1 MQGGEG
7 CKEHSQSDAQ
17 VLTSRLALT
26 SNQTRYKRNKLTI
39 YTIPREQGYHFGW
52 AIHFHIHKEESQV
65 ADTSSKAH
73 EHLQIFK

>member
-1 MQGGEG
+1 M
-7 CKEHSQSDAQ
+7 QSDQAAGNGHKVMHRFLPL
-17 VLTSRLALT
+17 VLRSRAA
-26 SNQTRYKRNKLTI
+26 KPDMKENKLTI

-73 EHLQIFK
+73 EHLQILK